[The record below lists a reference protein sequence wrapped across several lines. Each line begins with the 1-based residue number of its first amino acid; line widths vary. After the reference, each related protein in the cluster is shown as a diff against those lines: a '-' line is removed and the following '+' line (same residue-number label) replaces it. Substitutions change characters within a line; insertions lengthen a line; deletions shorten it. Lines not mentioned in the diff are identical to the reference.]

1 MLIRILFLMG
11 MITLGFGIIRGESS
25 IRSYF
30 ELKKSRKVL
39 EETVHALQAQN
50 NNIALEIDKIKS
62 SPEYARKVLRDKYH
76 VTDENEKIIFFP
88 D

>member
-1 MLIRILFLMG
+1 MLLRILFLMG

-25 IRSYF
+25 IRTYF

-39 EETVHALQAQN
+39 AETVQALKSQN
-50 NNIALEIDKIKS
+50 SNIALEIDKIKT